1 MPPGRHSKNAKE
13 FKHNIIRSIFLR
25 LNEDAGTDF
34 DSKLAAYKAVSISND
49 LYGNDAMSAFES
61 AKGFRSPVAA
71 ERSDTVVP
79 DDIRD
84 ARDQLQ
90 ARRKLAL
97 ILRSKAVKEV
107 PLSVGDLVEVYQKK
121 EHEKRGEMVRP

>member
-1 MPPGRHSKNAKE
+1 
-13 FKHNIIRSIFLR
+13 
-25 LNEDAGTDF
+25 
-34 DSKLAAYKAVSISND
+34 
-49 LYGNDAMSAFES
+49 MSAFES

-71 ERSDTVVP
+71 KPSDTVVP

-84 ARDQLQ
+84 ARNQLQ
-90 ARRKLAL
+90 ARRKFAL